1 MTPTQPIYLD
11 WQFWSALVALAALVL
26 SQLPPIIPRL
36 FSGKLEVQVYGR
48 LVLDHFLGN
57 PTAQLL
63 IAVENVGGRRIKVR
77 GISLKLRRGNE
88 TFALQGQ
95 NYLET
100 EASTTT
106 VLLAPFKLLT
116 KQEWKHIVNFNA
128 DLAMAEDKATKALIS
143 TVKSDLRQRRDSRTP
158 AELESNALVDAAP
171 ALTAEAM
178 ATFGRRFK
186 WEPGEYEL
194 DLVIDAEPF
203 ASSYSGPFRF
213 TLWESDSSDLKA
225 QTRNY
230 SKGFGVCLPIEEHG
244 VLVSICS
251 RS

>member
-1 MTPTQPIYLD
+1 M
-11 WQFWSALVALAALVL
+11 ALAALVL

-63 IAVENVGGRRIKVR
+63 IAVENVGGRTIKVR
-77 GISLKLRRGNE
+77 GISLKLRRGKE
-88 TFALQGQ
+88 AFVVQGQ

-106 VLLAPFKLLT
+106 VLLAPFKLSANR
-116 KQEWKHIVNFNA
+116 EWKHIVNFNA
-128 DLAMAEDKATKALIS
+128 ELAMADEKATKALIS
-143 TVKSDLRQRRDSRTP
+143 KVKSDLIQRRDSRTGE
-158 AELESNALVDAAP
+158 ELTSNATVDAEP
-171 ALTAEAM
+171 ALTAEAV
-178 ATFGRRFK
+178 ATFGKRFK

-194 DLVIDAEPF
+194 DLEIDAEPSL
-203 ASSYSGPFRF
+203 SSYAGLFRF

-230 SKGFGVCLPIEEHG
+230 SKGFGVCIPLEDHG
-244 VLVSICS
+244 VLVVISS